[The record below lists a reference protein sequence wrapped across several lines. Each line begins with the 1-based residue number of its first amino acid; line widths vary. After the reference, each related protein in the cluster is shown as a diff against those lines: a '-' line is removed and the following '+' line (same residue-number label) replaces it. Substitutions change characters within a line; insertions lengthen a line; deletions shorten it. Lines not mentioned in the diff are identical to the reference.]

1 MKVTIDRDRCI
12 GAGQCVLA
20 AATVFDQSDSDGR
33 VVLLNSDPS
42 ADLAPDVKMAAALCP
57 ALAISVGD

>member
-1 MKVTIDRDRCI
+1 MKVTIDRDKCI

-20 AATVFDQSDSDGR
+20 AATVFDQADSDGR

-42 ADLAPDVKMAAALCP
+42 ADLAPDVNKAAALCP
-57 ALAISVGD
+57 ALVITVED